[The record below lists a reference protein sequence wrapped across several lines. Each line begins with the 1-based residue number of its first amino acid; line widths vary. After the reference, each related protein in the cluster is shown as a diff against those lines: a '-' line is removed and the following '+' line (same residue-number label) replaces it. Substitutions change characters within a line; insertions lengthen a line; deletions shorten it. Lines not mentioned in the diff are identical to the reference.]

1 MVINEDLEKERGKL
15 SKELALLLHDK
26 KVGKLVLSTVYVK
39 IIIRFFLDL
48 CKRKKKI
55 FDCL

>member
-26 KVGKLVLSTVYVK
+26 EVGKLVLSTVYVK

>member
-26 KVGKLVLSTVYVK
+26 EVGKLVLSTV
-39 IIIRFFLDL
+39 
-48 CKRKKKI
+48 
-55 FDCL
+55 